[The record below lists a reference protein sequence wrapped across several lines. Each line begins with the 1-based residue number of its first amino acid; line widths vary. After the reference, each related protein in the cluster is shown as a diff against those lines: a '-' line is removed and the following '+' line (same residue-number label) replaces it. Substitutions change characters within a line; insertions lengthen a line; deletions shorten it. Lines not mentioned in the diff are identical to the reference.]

1 MTSVK
6 HPKISVLGAG
16 DIGCALAHMICEK
29 NLGDVVLHD
38 FRKGKKIATKMRA
51 LFSAT
56 AFLGDKRS
64 AVRRYVS
71 AKFALES
78 K

>member
-38 FRKGKKIATKMRA
+38 FRKGNDTKFIA
-51 LFSAT
+51 LICLSC
-56 AFLGDKRS
+56 
-64 AVRRYVS
+64 
-71 AKFALES
+71 
-78 K
+78 